1 MGLYIEDQKILSKQE
16 WLIVNGRVLTL
27 PERALGKF
35 ELFRLN
41 RMFPVALIDNLAFY
55 AAGVCFNKNEW
66 SRFKQDESGRR
77 VIFFLVPEDKIY
89 EVVGKDNP
97 YFKH

>member
-16 WLIVNGRVLTL
+16 WLVVNGRRMTAAEIL
-27 PERALGKF
+27 LGHF
-35 ELFRLN
+35 NDFRQN
-41 RMFPVALIDNLAFY
+41 KMFPVALIDNLAFY